1 MSDVHVIVEDASL
14 RFRIYRNPSPNLK
27 ETVVQKM
34 TRKNHN
40 MVTEFDA
47 LKNINLE
54 LYSGDRLG
62 IVGLNGAGKST
73 LLKMIVGIYPP
84 HSGEIRVHG
93 KITPM
98 IELGTGFDHEL
109 SGRENI
115 YLNGALLGRSYK
127 QMRGLEAAII
137 EFSELGEMIDLPI
150 KYYSTGMHGRLAFSI
165 GAICDPE
172 ILLMDEIFAA
182 GDAQFVQ
189 KCLDRLHHMM
199 NKSQILV
206 LVSHDNDHILKL
218 CNRAIALKKGQ
229 IVKEGS
235 PEEVID
241 YYMDN
246 IVHDADHPAPPKD
259 EEDEA
264 VKVAVALD
272 LQAQAEAAAAAAAY
286 PGVPVLSPKQTAEL
300 IEDRDNLR
308 RQWQER
314 KPVWKAMENII
325 IDLRKDMETLVP
337 ERAQAIVERDQAIAE
352 RDRAIAERDQIMA
365 QHSAAANGRD
375 CEVFAPEQSAS
386 AGVEAIL
393 SSLSNQLATSRS
405 EQIVVSPPQVE
416 IQTAT

>member
-172 ILLMDEIFAA
+172 ILLIDKIFAA

-189 KCLDRLHHMM
+189 KCMDRLHHMM

-246 IVHDADHPAPPKD
+246 IV
-259 EEDEA
+259 
-264 VKVAVALD
+264 
-272 LQAQAEAAAAAAAY
+272 
-286 PGVPVLSPKQTAEL
+286 
-300 IEDRDNLR
+300 
-308 RQWQER
+308 
-314 KPVWKAMENII
+314 
-325 IDLRKDMETLVP
+325 
-337 ERAQAIVERDQAIAE
+337 
-352 RDRAIAERDQIMA
+352 
-365 QHSAAANGRD
+365 
-375 CEVFAPEQSAS
+375 
-386 AGVEAIL
+386 
-393 SSLSNQLATSRS
+393 
-405 EQIVVSPPQVE
+405 
-416 IQTAT
+416 

>member
-1 MSDVHVIVEDASL
+1 MSDAHIIVEDASL
-14 RFRIYRNPSPNLK
+14 RFRLYRNPSPGLK
-27 ETVVQKM
+27 ETVVQKL

-54 LYSGDRLG
+54 LHSGDRLG

-84 HSGEIRVHG
+84 QSGEIRVHG

-127 QMRGLEAAII
+127 QMRALEAAII

-199 NKSQILV
+199 SKSQILV
-206 LVSHDNDHILKL
+206 LVSHDNDHILEL
-218 CNRAIALKKGQ
+218 CNRAIALKKGVV
-229 IVKEGS
+229 VKEGT
-235 PEEVID
+235 PEEVVE

-246 IVHDADHPAPPKD
+246 IVHDAEHPAPPKND
-259 EEDEA
+259 EEFADQEAYTEPDEA
-264 VKVAVALD
+264 QEPL
-272 LQAQAEAAAAAAAY
+272 
-286 PGVPVLSPKQTAEL
+286 LSPKQITALIAERDEL
-300 IEDRDNLR
+300 AAKWE
-308 RQWQER
+308 ER
-314 KPVWKAMENII
+314 KPIFQYYERTII
-325 IDLRKDMETLVP
+325 EQRVIVDNLKQ
-337 ERAQAIVERDQAIAE
+337 ERDAAISERDQALSRLSDSAL
-352 RDRAIAERDQIMA
+352 AIQDDSQSSRQ
-365 QHSAAANGRD
+365 QS
-375 CEVFAPEQSAS
+375 FAPPPAEIA
-386 AGVEAIL
+386 AI
-393 SSLSNQLATSRS
+393 
-405 EQIVVSPPQVE
+405 
-416 IQTAT
+416 